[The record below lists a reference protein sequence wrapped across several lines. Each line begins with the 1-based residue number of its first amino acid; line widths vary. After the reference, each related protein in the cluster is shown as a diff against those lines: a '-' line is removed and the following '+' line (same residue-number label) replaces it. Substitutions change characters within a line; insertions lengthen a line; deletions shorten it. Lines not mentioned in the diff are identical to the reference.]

1 MLPDEPSAV
10 DLSIVVPIFNEE
22 GNVVPL
28 AEEIRAVLDPR
39 SPSWEVVLVDDG
51 SSDGTAAELERL
63 AAADPRVRV
72 LRLSRRYG
80 QTAAL
85 QAGFDHSLGGVV
97 VTLDGDGQ
105 NDPRDVPR
113 LLDALDAGWDVV
125 SGWRRERRDD
135 FLSRILPSRI
145 ANFLIRK
152 VTGTAIHDHGCG
164 LKAYRR
170 EVVEKLRLYGD
181 LHRFILVV
189 TTLAGCRYGEVPVR
203 HRPRC
208 RGCSKYGVSRIWSV
222 LLDLL
227 ALTMITRFQSRPTR
241 WFALLG
247 VPLLLAAVACGGA
260 AAVQYLTADAA
271 SGFPLVYPGATLLFA
286 FGFLHL
292 ALLAFLGELA
302 VATGDGRESES
313 LLVRVDRGEGEAS
326 P

>member
-28 AEEIRAVLDPR
+28 TEEIRAVLAPR
-39 SPSWEVVLVDDG
+39 SPSWEMVLVDDG
-51 SSDGTAAELERL
+51 STDGTAAELERV

-72 LRLSRRYG
+72 VRLSRRYG

-85 QAGFDHSLGGVV
+85 QAGFDHAEGAAV

-113 LLDALDAGWDVV
+113 LLDALDAGFDVV
-125 SGWRRERRDD
+125 SGWRRERRDA
-135 FLSRILPSRI
+135 FWTRTLPSRV

-152 VTGTAIHDHGCG
+152 VTGTTIHDHGCG

-181 LHRFILVV
+181 LHRFILVM
-189 TTLAGCRYGEVPVR
+189 TTLAGCRYGEVPVH
-203 HRPRC
+203 HRRRR
-208 RGCSKYGVSRIWSV
+208 RGRSKYGVGRIWSV

-227 ALTMITRFQSRPTR
+227 ALTMITRFRSQPIR

-247 VPLLLAAVACGGA
+247 VPLLLAAGGCVAATVVRLLAG
-260 AAVQYLTADAA
+260 DA
-271 SGFPLVYPGATLLFA
+271 SGFPLVYPGAALLFT
-286 FGFLHL
+286 FGFLQL
-292 ALLAFLGELA
+292 VLMAFLGELA

-313 LLVRVDRGEGEAS
+313 LLIRVDRGAGEAA